1 MTFIRKLG
9 KNEQILASLNQLA
22 CTWNI
27 VIVSRIKGN
36 LTIDILSQAIKLVQQ
51 HHAIL
56 NYRIIGPLGNL
67 YFDKIQCKPTVPI
80 KVINNYIGS
89 PWQGIVQEEL
99 NTKIDPS
106 KYLLRFVVVYP
117 SNEPNTTYLITTLHH
132 AVSDGRS
139 SIQLHAELLTYC
151 QQIVSGTSISIENS
165 LPILASVETFLPS
178 WTKGIKG
185 FCKSASF
192 LFSLVLNN
200 LRHRPDSLDFEKY
213 LPIESR
219 RCDVIHRKLDPK
231 TTKTL
236 ISLCRKEKTTVHA
249 AIFSA
254 MILAFL
260 KNIDFEER
268 KRFSIHCQSA
278 VDLRKRLKI
287 PISNN
292 QMGAFASLVRFCCFT
307 GNNLSFWK
315 LSRAINQ
322 KIETSL
328 RWEEHFRMLLISD
341 ILFHYLRFYPR
352 QVSTSIHV
360 SNVGKVTIP
369 QFYSPFHLED
379 ISFVTSNRFYPG
391 VFTAEITTFQEEMS
405 LNFVFVPPLVNR
417 NTMDELVEETI
428 TQILDICLEKHC
440 ILANIQ

>member
-1 MTFIRKLG
+1 MTSIRKLG

-36 LTIDILSQAIKLVQQ
+36 LTIDILSQAFELVQQ

-56 NYRIIGPLGNL
+56 NYRIIGSLGNL
-67 YFDKIQCKPTVPI
+67 YFDKIQCRPKVPI

-99 NTKIDPS
+99 NTKIDPN
-106 KYLLRFVVVYP
+106 KHLLRFVVVYP

-165 LPILASVETFLPS
+165 LPLLASVETFLPP

-185 FCKSASF
+185 FCNSASF

-231 TTKTL
+231 LTTIL
-236 ISLCRKEKTTVHA
+236 IGLCRKENTTVHA

-254 MILAFL
+254 MTLAFL
-260 KNIDFEER
+260 KKYDFEER
-268 KRFSIHCQSA
+268 KKFSIHCQSA
-278 VDLRKRLKI
+278 VDLRRRLI
-287 PISNN
+287 TPISNN
-292 QMGAFASLVRFCCFT
+292 QMGAFASLIRFCCLT
-307 GNNLSFWK
+307 GKNISFWNLSR
-315 LSRAINQ
+315 SIRQ
-322 KIETSL
+322 KIEASL
-328 RWEEHFRMLLISD
+328 RQEEHFSMLLISD
-341 ILFHYLRFYPR
+341 ILFHYLRFFPR
-352 QVSTSIHV
+352 QVSTTIHV
-360 SNVGKVTIP
+360 SNVGNVTIP
-369 QFYSPFHLED
+369 QFYGPFQLEE

-391 VFTAEITTFQEEMS
+391 VFTSEITTFQEEMS
-405 LNFVFVPPLVNR
+405 LNFVFVPPLINR
-417 NTMDELVEETI
+417 DTMDELVDEAI
-428 TQILDICLEKHC
+428 TQILEVCQEKHY
-440 ILANIQ
+440 ILANTQ